1 MDIEIS
7 ASEIGQL
14 VKDLEDLK
22 DAMPLIQDQMKF
34 FIELLLKLARSIGE
48 DFGALKRRVTVL
60 EKAVEKL
67 QVVE

>member
-34 FIELLLKLARSIGE
+34 FMELLLKLARSIGE

>member
-34 FIELLLKLARSIGE
+34 FMELLLKLARSIGE
-48 DFGALKRRVTVL
+48 DFGALKIRVTVL